1 MRIGDW
7 AQSLIP
13 KIIKFI
19 INFFQTIFL
28 IILIYLIYNILNN
41 KMNETPISE
50 KEINSY
56 SKDFNIKSNKENEFI
71 IKISLNYNCI
81 DLNGKYKDNKLIWH
95 NFSLKQ
101 TMKEIQRNNKYFI
114 KFDNLH
120 EIYEE
125 LCSLLDNSKI
135 FEETNK
141 ILLHIPLK
149 EINLELKE
157 NEKNEKEKIEELFSI
172 ISNYNKEIEELKKNI
187 NIINENKNKE
197 IEELKKNIN
206 EINENKK

>member
-1 MRIGDW
+1 
-7 AQSLIP
+7 
-13 KIIKFI
+13 
-19 INFFQTIFL
+19 
-28 IILIYLIYNILNN
+28 
-41 KMNETPISE
+41 MNEKPISE

-71 IKISLNYNCI
+71 IKISLNYNYNCI

-95 NFSLKQ
+95 NFSSKK
-101 TMKEIQRNNKYFI
+101 TMKEIQRNKYFI
-114 KFDNLH
+114 MFDNLN

-172 ISNYNKEIEELKKNI
+172 FSNYNKEIEELKKNI
-187 NIINENKNKE
+187 NEINENKNKE

-206 EINENKK
+206 EINENKNKEIEELKKNINDINNINKNKNKEIEE

>member
-1 MRIGDW
+1 
-7 AQSLIP
+7 
-13 KIIKFI
+13 
-19 INFFQTIFL
+19 
-28 IILIYLIYNILNN
+28 
-41 KMNETPISE
+41 MNETPISE

-149 EINLELKE
+149 EINLELNEK
-157 NEKNEKEKIEELFSI
+157 EKNEKEKIEELFSI

-206 EINENKK
+206 EINNINENKNKEIEELKNNINNINENKNKEIEE

>member
-1 MRIGDW
+1 MRIGDL

-149 EINLELKE
+149 EINLELNEK
-157 NEKNEKEKIEELFSI
+157 EKNEKEKI
-172 ISNYNKEIEELKKNI
+172 
-187 NIINENKNKE
+187 
-197 IEELKKNIN
+197 
-206 EINENKK
+206 

>member
-1 MRIGDW
+1 
-7 AQSLIP
+7 
-13 KIIKFI
+13 
-19 INFFQTIFL
+19 
-28 IILIYLIYNILNN
+28 
-41 KMNETPISE
+41 MNETPILISE

-135 FEETNK
+135 FEETHK
-141 ILLHIPLK
+141 ILLHIPLNDTKIK
-149 EINLELKE
+149 EIIFELNE
-157 NEKNEKEKIEELFSI
+157 NEKKRKRKRKNRRI
-172 ISNYNKEIEELKKNI
+172 IFNHLQ
-187 NIINENKNKE
+187 
-197 IEELKKNIN
+197 L
-206 EINENKK
+206 